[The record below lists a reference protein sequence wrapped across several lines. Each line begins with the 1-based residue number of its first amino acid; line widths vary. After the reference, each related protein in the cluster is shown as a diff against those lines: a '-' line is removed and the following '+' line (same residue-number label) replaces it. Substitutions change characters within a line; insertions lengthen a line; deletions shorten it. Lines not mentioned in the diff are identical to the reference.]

1 MIVERRVELR
11 FGLQSREAETH
22 TNLSAVRQDGR
33 CLWVAGDETATIERL
48 TAVLDG
54 DGRVAGYEG
63 QTTVALAD
71 LVPLPAGPDEEADI
85 EGLARANG
93 WLWAIGSHSLKRKK
107 IKPGQRE
114 AKARKRLATV
124 VREDNRFIHVRLPL
138 ATGEDGLPAG
148 RDEEADIEGLARGN
162 GWLWAIGSHSL
173 KRKKIKPGQ
182 SDAKSRKR
190 LATVVREDNRFILA
204 RLPLATGEDGLPGVV
219 REAGDGRTA
228 AVLGLDKDS
237 ITDLLEDDPHL
248 APFLSIPSKDNGIDI
263 EGIAVHGDR
272 LYIGLRG
279 PVLRGWAVLVE
290 IRPETDP
297 DDPRRL
303 RLRPVGDGG
312 DLYRTHFLDLGG
324 LGIRDLCPHGDDLL
338 VLTGPSMD
346 LDGPVRVVRWRNAA
360 RLDAAEIVPADELE
374 TLGELPYGDGD
385 DHAEGIAVL
394 DEPGMRL
401 MVVYDSPS
409 PDRLTESGGVL
420 ADVVRLG

>member
-11 FGLQSREAETH
+11 FGLESREAETH

-54 DGRVAGYEG
+54 DGRVTGYEG
-63 QTTVALAD
+63 QATVALAD

-85 EGLARANG
+85 EGLARSNG
-93 WLWAIGSHSLKRKK
+93 WLWA
-107 IKPGQRE
+107 
-114 AKARKRLATV
+114 V
-124 VREDNRFIHVRLPL
+124 
-138 ATGEDGLPAG
+138 
-148 RDEEADIEGLARGN
+148 
-162 GWLWAIGSHSL
+162 GSHSL

-182 SDAKSRKR
+182 SGGKARKR

-204 RLPLATGEDGLPGVV
+204 RLPLVTGDDGLPRVV
-219 REAGDGRTA
+219 RADGDRTA

-237 ITDLLEDDPHL
+237 ITDLLTGDPHL

-263 EGIAVHGDR
+263 EGIAAHGDR

-290 IRPETDP
+290 IRPETHP

-303 RLRPVGDGG
+303 RLLPVGDGG
-312 DLYRTHFLDLGG
+312 DRYRTHFLDLGG

-338 VLTGPSMD
+338 ILTGPSMD
-346 LDGPVRVVRWRNAA
+346 LDGPVRVVRWR
-360 RLDAAEIVPADELE
+360 DAVEADAPEIVPAGELE
-374 TLGELPYGDGD
+374 TLGDLPYGDGD

-394 DEPGMRL
+394 DEPGTRL
-401 MVVYDSPS
+401 LVVYDSPS
-409 PDRLTESGGVL
+409 PARLTAEGGVL
-420 ADVVRLG
+420 ADVVDLG

>member
-11 FGLQSREAETH
+11 FGLESREAETH

-54 DGRVAGYEG
+54 DGRVTGYDA
-63 QTTVALAD
+63 QATVALAD
-71 LVPLPAGPDEEADI
+71 LVRLPAGPGEEADI

-107 IKPGQRE
+107 IKPGQSP

-124 VREDNRFIHVRLPL
+124 VREDNRFILVRLPL
-138 ATGEDGLPAG
+138 VTGEDGLPA
-148 RDEEADIEGLARGN
+148 
-162 GWLWAIGSHSL
+162 
-173 KRKKIKPGQ
+173 
-182 SDAKSRKR
+182 
-190 LATVVREDNRFILA
+190 VVRED
-204 RLPLATGEDGLPGVV
+204 G
-219 REAGDGRTA
+219 GRTA

-237 ITDLLEDDPHL
+237 LTDLLEDDPHL

-263 EGIAVHGDR
+263 EGIAAHGDR

-290 IRPETDP
+290 VRPGTDP
-297 DDPRRL
+297 EDPGRL
-303 RLRPVGDGG
+303 RLLPVGGG
-312 DLYRTHFLDLGG
+312 KDLYRTHFLDLGG

-346 LDGPVRVVRWRNAA
+346 LDGPVRVVRWRGAA
-360 RLDAAEIVPADELE
+360 KADAAEIVTAEELE
-374 TLGELPYGDGD
+374 TLGVLPYGDGD

-394 DEPGMRL
+394 DEPGTRL
-401 MVVYDSPS
+401 LVVYDSPS
-409 PDRLTESGGVL
+409 PARLTADGGVL
-420 ADVVRLG
+420 ADVVSLG

>member
-11 FGLQSREAETH
+11 FGLESREAETH

-48 TAVLDG
+48 TAVLDD
-54 DGRVAGYEG
+54 DGRVTGYDA
-63 QTTVALAD
+63 QATVALAD
-71 LVPLPAGPDEEADI
+71 LVP
-85 EGLARANG
+85 
-93 WLWAIGSHSLKRKK
+93 
-107 IKPGQRE
+107 
-114 AKARKRLATV
+114 
-124 VREDNRFIHVRLPL
+124 
-138 ATGEDGLPAG
+138 LPAG
-148 RDEEADIEGLARGN
+148 RDEEADIEGLARAN

-204 RLPLATGEDGLPGVV
+204 RLPLATGEDGLPAVV
-219 REAGDGRTA
+219 READNGRTA

-263 EGIAVHGDR
+263 EGIAAHGDR

-303 RLRPVGDGG
+303 RLLPVGDGK
-312 DLYRTHFLDLGG
+312 DRYRTHFLDLGG

-360 RLDAAEIVPADELE
+360 RLDAPEIVPADELE
-374 TLGELPYGDGD
+374 TLGDLPYGDGD

-409 PDRLTESGGVL
+409 PDRLTNSGGVL
-420 ADVVRLG
+420 ADVVRLN

>member
-1 MIVERRVELR
+1 MIVERRIELR

-54 DGRVAGYEG
+54 DGRVTGYEG

-85 EGLARANG
+85 EGLARA
-93 WLWAIGSHSLKRKK
+93 
-107 IKPGQRE
+107 
-114 AKARKRLATV
+114 
-124 VREDNRFIHVRLPL
+124 D
-138 ATGEDGLPAG
+138 
-148 RDEEADIEGLARGN
+148 

-182 SDAKSRKR
+182 SGAKARKR

-204 RLPLATGEDGLPGVV
+204 RLPLATGEDGLPAVV
-219 REAGDGRTA
+219 REDGDGRTA

-237 ITDLLEDDPHL
+237 VTDLLEDDPHL

-263 EGIAVHGDR
+263 EGVAAHGDR

-303 RLRPVGDGG
+303 RLLPVGDGKAR
-312 DLYRTHFLDLGG
+312 YRTHFLDLGG

-360 RLDAAEIVPADELE
+360 RLDAPEIVPAEELE
-374 TLGELPYGDGD
+374 TLGDLPYGDGD

-401 MVVYDSPS
+401 LVVYDSPAA
-409 PDRLTESGGVL
+409 DRLTDAGGVL
-420 ADVVRLG
+420 ADVVDLG

>member
-11 FGLQSREAETH
+11 FEAESREAETH

-54 DGRVAGYEG
+54 DGRVTGYEG

-107 IKPGQRE
+107 IKQGQSE
-114 AKARKRLATV
+114 AKA
-124 VREDNRFIHVRLPL
+124 
-138 ATGEDGLPAG
+138 
-148 RDEEADIEGLARGN
+148 
-162 GWLWAIGSHSL
+162 
-173 KRKKIKPGQ
+173 
-182 SDAKSRKR
+182 RKR

-204 RLPLATGEDGLPGVV
+204 RLPLVTGADGLPAVV
-219 REAGDGRTA
+219 REDGGRTA

-263 EGIAVHGDR
+263 EGIAAHGDR

-290 IRPETDP
+290 IRPATDP
-297 DDPRRL
+297 EDPRRL
-303 RLRPVGDGG
+303 RLLPVGDGG
-312 DLYRTHFLDLGG
+312 DRYRTHFLDLGG

-346 LDGPVRVVRWRNAA
+346 LDGPVRVVRWRGAA
-360 RLDAAEIVPADELE
+360 RSDAAEIVTSEELE
-374 TLGELPYGDGD
+374 TLGDLPYGAGD

-394 DEPGMRL
+394 DEPGTRL
-401 MVVYDSPS
+401 LVVYDSPS
-409 PDRLTESGGVL
+409 PDRLTAAGGVL
-420 ADVVRLG
+420 ADVVGLG

>member
-1 MIVERRVELR
+1 MIVERRIELR

-54 DGRVAGYEG
+54 DGRVTGYDA
-63 QTTVALAD
+63 QATVALAD

-85 EGLARANG
+85 EGLARA
-93 WLWAIGSHSLKRKK
+93 
-107 IKPGQRE
+107 
-114 AKARKRLATV
+114 
-124 VREDNRFIHVRLPL
+124 
-138 ATGEDGLPAG
+138 
-148 RDEEADIEGLARGN
+148 N

-204 RLPLATGEDGLPGVV
+204 RLPLATGGDGLPGVV

-263 EGIAVHGDR
+263 EGIAAHGDR

-290 IRPETDP
+290 IRPDTDP
-297 DDPRRL
+297 GDPRRL
-303 RLRPVGDGG
+303 RLLPVGDGA
-312 DLYRTHFLDLGG
+312 DRYRTHFLDLGG

-394 DEPGMRL
+394 DEPGTRL

-409 PDRLTESGGVL
+409 PARLTDAGGVF
-420 ADVVRLG
+420 ADVVDLG